1 MRSSLLPRIERLGVR
16 RRRGRTKSTSRH
28 AHLLVLVAA
37 LVFVTST
44 ACSGRGTQRRHGAI
58 RDASVERAA
67 AEERRRLE
75 AIERD
80 YPWHG
85 LVKAR
90 QIRLYSGPDRA
101 SGVLGWLRRGQR
113 VRVKPTVQR
122 GPGCTEGW
130 YEVYPRGLACRGT
143 DMLVGETP
151 PEPDFYQAGV
161 ARDEPLPYDYFFVT
175 SYTAAYFRRPT
186 DAEWRQAVNYVGRYR
201 HFAEEEPDKFQ
212 RFRDGQ
218 LRGEPTK
225 PEVVFDVLPRG
236 YFVASP
242 HDADREG
249 DEWARTV
256 QGRWVALGHLQLR
269 RGSSFHGFDLTDG
282 RRTLPIVVVNRPSPL
297 QRAVDRGRDG
307 IRFVDDDTQT
317 VQRYQILGSEWR
329 GRTRLGDYRVHRI
342 GDDRYLKEWY
352 VSVIDR
358 VTPDFA
364 VGEQEVW
371 LHVDLSEQTLVA
383 YRGRT
388 PIYGTLVSTGVPGH
402 ETPRGRFRI
411 EQKFVGNTMDNLG
424 PEAGAD
430 DYRIEDVPWTQYF
443 RDSLALHAAFWHDRF
458 GVARSHGCVNLAP
471 VDAHYLFDL
480 TSPTLPD
487 GWHGIPTDTS
497 GERGTLV
504 WITP

>member
-1 MRSSLLPRIERLGVR
+1 MRRSSSGTSMARTRQEHRLTRVGALLAAL
-16 RRRGRTKSTSRH
+16 
-28 AHLLVLVAA
+28 LLVSVAA
-37 LVFVTST
+37 
-44 ACSGRGTQRRHGAI
+44 CGGRGERH
-58 RDASVERAA
+58 RDAGTRTSSAEREAA
-67 AEERRRLE
+67 AERERRA

-80 YPWHG
+80 FPWHG

-90 QIRLYSGPDRA
+90 QIRLYAGPDRA
-101 SGVLGWLRRGQR
+101 SAVLGWLRRGVR
-113 VRVKPTVQR
+113 VRVKPTARR
-122 GPGCTEGW
+122 GPGCSEGW

-143 DMLVGETP
+143 DMLIGEAP
-151 PEPDFYQAGV
+151 PNPDFYEAPV
-161 ARDEPLPYDYFFVT
+161 ARNEPLPYDYFFVT
-175 SYTAAYFRRPT
+175 SYTPTYFRRPT
-186 DAEWRQAVNYVGRYR
+186 DTEWRAAVNYVKRYR
-201 HFAEEEPDKFQ
+201 HFAEEEPDRLQ
-212 RFRDGQ
+212 AFREGR

-249 DEWARTV
+249 EQWARTV

-269 RGSSFHGFDLTDG
+269 RGSSFRGFRLDDG
-282 RRTLPIVVVNRPSPL
+282 HTHLPIVVVNRPSPL
-297 QRAVDRGRDG
+297 QRAVDRGREG
-307 IRFVDDDTQT
+307 IRFVDDDTQS
-317 VQRYQILGSEWR
+317 VQRYQVLGAEWR
-329 GRTRLGDYRVHRI
+329 GKTRLGDYRVHRI
-342 GDDRYLKEWY
+342 GEDRYLKEWY

-364 VGEQEVW
+364 VGDDEVW
-371 LHVDLSEQTLVA
+371 IHVDLSEQTLVA

-388 PIYGTLVSTGVPGH
+388 PIYGTLVSTGIPGH
-402 ETPRGRFRI
+402 ETPRGRFRV

-443 RDSLALHAAFWHDRF
+443 RDGVALHAAFWHDRF
-458 GVARSHGCVNLAP
+458 GIARSHGCVNLTPA
-471 VDAHYLFDL
+471 DAHYLFDL

-487 GWHGIPTDTS
+487 GWHGIPTETS
-497 GERGTLV
+497 NQRGTLI